1 MAGNGGIMLR
11 ILIADD
17 HPIVRKGLKQI
28 LSDES
33 DIEYIGEARND
44 SEVLNLAY
52 TQDWDA
58 VVLDIT
64 MPGRGGLE
72 VLTDLKRLYPKLPVL
87 VLSIHPEDQYAV
99 RALKEGASGYMNKET
114 APEELV
120 RAIRKI
126 IKGGKYVSSSLAEKL
141 ASMLSIEAP
150 LHEHLSV
157 REHQVMLLIASGST
171 LTQIADEMSLS
182 VKTISTYRSRILEK
196 MGMTNNVEITRY
208 AMQYKLID

>member
-1 MAGNGGIMLR
+1 MLK

-28 LSDES
+28 LSDEP
-33 DIEYIGEARND
+33 DIEHVGEARND
-44 SEVLNLAY
+44 SEVLNLMLAEN
-52 TQDWDA
+52 WDA

-72 VLTDLKRLYPKLPVL
+72 VLTDIRRLYPKTPVL
-87 VLSIHPEDQYAV
+87 ILSIHPEDQYAV

-114 APEELV
+114 APEDLV

-126 IKGGKYVSSSLAEKL
+126 VNGGKYVSSSLAEKL
-141 ASMLSIEAP
+141 ASMLGNEAP

-157 REHQVMLLIASGST
+157 REHQVMLLIAAGST
-171 LTQIADEMSLS
+171 ITQIADEMSLS
-182 VKTISTYRSRILEK
+182 IKTISTYRSRILEK
-196 MGMTNNVEITRY
+196 LGISNNVEITRY
-208 AMQYKLID
+208 AMKHNLIE

>member
-1 MAGNGGIMLR
+1 MLR

-28 LSDES
+28 LSDEP
-33 DIEYIGEARND
+33 DIEYVGEARND
-44 SEVLNLAY
+44 SEVLNLLYAE
-52 TQDWDA
+52 DWDA

-72 VLTDLKRLYPKLPVL
+72 VLTDLRRLYPKIPVL
-87 VLSIHPEDQYAV
+87 ILSIHPEDQYAV

-126 IKGGKYVSSSLAEKL
+126 IKGGKYVSSSLAEQL
-141 ASMLSIEAP
+141 ASMLGNDAP
-150 LHEHLSV
+150 LHERLSV
-157 REHQVMLLIASGST
+157 REYQVMILIASGRT
-171 LTQIADEMSLS
+171 ITEIADEMSLS

-196 MGMTNNVEITRY
+196 LGMTNNVEITRY
-208 AMQYKLID
+208 AIKYKLIE

>member
-1 MAGNGGIMLR
+1 MLK

-28 LSDES
+28 LSDEP
-33 DIEYIGEARND
+33 DIEYVGEARND
-44 SEVLNLAY
+44 SEVLNLMHAGE
-52 TQDWDA
+52 WDA

-72 VLTDLKRLYPKLPVL
+72 VLTDLRRLSPRIPVL

-126 IKGGKYVSSSLAEKL
+126 IKGGKYVSPTLAEKL
-141 ASMLSIEAP
+141 VSMLRSEAP
-150 LHEHLSV
+150 LHERLSV
-157 REHQVMLLIASGST
+157 REHQVMLLIASGNT
-171 LTQIADEMSLS
+171 ITRIADEMSLS

-196 MGMTNNVEITRY
+196 LGMTNNVEITRY
-208 AMQYKLID
+208 AIKHRLIE

>member
-1 MAGNGGIMLR
+1 MLR

-28 LSDES
+28 LSDEP
-33 DIEYIGEARND
+33 DIEYVGEARND
-44 SEVLNLAY
+44 SEVLNLLYAE
-52 TQDWDA
+52 DWDA

-72 VLTDLKRLYPKLPVL
+72 VLTDLKRLYPKMPVL
-87 VLSIHPEDQYAV
+87 ILSIHPEDQYAV

-126 IKGGKYVSSSLAEKL
+126 IKGGKYVSSSLAEQL
-141 ASMLSIEAP
+141 ASMLGNDAP
-150 LHEHLSV
+150 LHERLSV

-171 LTQIADEMSLS
+171 ITEIADEMSLS

-196 MGMTNNVEITRY
+196 LGMTNNVEITRY
-208 AMQYKLID
+208 AIKHKLIE